1 MTGVNEE
8 RTLLAELKFQLVSV
22 LWELKFRRLVRALKA
37 NFNPA
42 QPRDEHGRWTD
53 ENRRQI
59 ARGEGINDS
68 RIISDATPDGW
79 ILGAEYAAADGHHFV
94 PRGVFGKEKYGF
106 TSEVLE
112 IFKKETTGQ
121 LKDPTSNRYDTMHRE
136 YNDAVEEALD
146 RFMKNN
152 NIGRG
157 QMTPDEARSFAS
169 EIRRSDEPR
178 IRQFNRR
185 VYMREIMRSL
195 RYFHGRE

>member
-1 MTGVNEE
+1 MTGLNEE
-8 RTLLAELKFQLVSV
+8 RALLAELKYQLVSLV
-22 LWELKFRRLVRALKA
+22 WELKFRRLMRAIKA
-37 NFNPA
+37 GFKPD
-42 QPRDEHGRWTD
+42 QPRDERGRWTD
-53 ENRRQI
+53 
-59 ARGEGINDS
+59 GSGGLNDP
-68 RIISDATPDGW
+68 RVLSDETPDGW
-79 ILGAEYAAADGHHFV
+79 IPGAEYAATDGHHFV

-121 LKDPTSNRYDTMHRE
+121 LRDPTSNRYDTMHRE

-157 QMTPDEARSFAS
+157 QMTPDEARAFAS

-178 IRQFNRR
+178 IRQFNKR

-195 RYFHGRE
+195 RLFRGRE